1 MSFWVILTFWFWTRR
16 EILDYCDIWNIWP
29 SKSYLWHLNYSS
41 NHQCS
46 YIYLYVYLCW
56 EVLRKCTEFNAS
68 CQEVRTPASFVSLYR
83 WFGPTVSK
91 TGERPVV
98 PMCRSFQRKA
108 WKWEFIYICT
118 RVTTWTQTPTVQ
130 ARARVVESIS
140 INRCLYLHRQRE
152 GSGCFLGIF
161 KG

>member
-1 MSFWVILTFWFWTRR
+1 MSFWVTLTFWFWTRR

-29 SKSYLWHLNYSS
+29 SKSDLWHLNYSS

-91 TGERPVV
+91 TGERPVA
-98 PMCRSFQRKA
+98 PRCRSFQRVLQLQNGKLHI
-108 WKWEFIYICT
+108 F
-118 RVTTWTQTPTVQ
+118 VS
-130 ARARVVESIS
+130 ESPHGPRPRLFKPEPGYLNQFQLIDAS
-140 INRCLYLHRQRE
+140 IFT
-152 GSGCFLGIF
+152 GSGRAPVVF
-161 KG
+161 

>member
-98 PMCRSFQRKA
+98 PMCRSFQR
-108 WKWEFIYICT
+108 ELQLGNIYLYQSHHMDPDPDCSSQSQGS
-118 RVTTWTQTPTVQ
+118 W
-130 ARARVVESIS
+130 
-140 INRCLYLHRQRE
+140 IN
-152 GSGCFLGIF
+152 FN
-161 KG
+161 